1 MLRFILHKLRQNE
14 EGMFQFFFSFTIA
27 VKMLDMCVLL
37 KKVKLQY
44 TLYVALL
51 NIKDDR
57 K

>member
-1 MLRFILHKLRQNE
+1 MLRFILHNLRKNE
-14 EGMFQFFFSFTIA
+14 EGMFQKIFIYYSGKNVRNVCSIE
-27 VKMLDMCVLL
+27 